1 MELSVLERLMLQ
13 AVLPK
18 EGNFTNLKLLR
29 VAKENLSFSEEELK
43 VLQVR
48 EVGEGADR
56 KMMWNNGV
64 SDKNIEFGDTVT
76 DIIKKQLKRL
86 DETNKL
92 TIEHISLYEKFLGK
106 E

>member
-1 MELSVLERLMLQ
+1 MELSTLERLMLQ
-13 AVLPK
+13 SVLPK

-29 VAKENLSFSEEELK
+29 VAKEDLSFTEDELK
-43 VLQVR
+43 ILQIR

-64 SDKNIEFGDTVT
+64 PDKNIEFGDTVAG
-76 DIIKKQLKRL
+76 IIKKQLKRL

>member
-13 AVLPK
+13 AALPK

-56 KMMWNNGV
+56 KMIWNNGV
-64 SDKNIEFGDTVT
+64 LDKEVDFGETVT